1 LSLSLSRVFAAKLI
15 VEQVSQVAVPI
26 EAAVGVGDERPGDC
40 RGEEDNHVVRVCHLQ
55 ETGRLDELAPD
66 PLRLHPTS
74 VEEHM
79 QPALDARPW
88 FAPLRDVDVPEGLH
102 ARVIRRVTG
111 EKLVLDGWD

>member
-1 LSLSLSRVFAAKLI
+1 MISLHFHMVIRL
-15 VEQVSQVAVPI
+15 Q
-26 EAAVGVGDERPGDC
+26 
-40 RGEEDNHVVRVCHLQ
+40 VRVDH
-55 ETGRLDELAPD
+55 TD
-66 PLRLHPTS
+66 LHPTS

-79 QPALDARPW
+79 QPALNARPW